1 MELQDLKDSYK
12 SKTDEERYD
21 YYRTFPLDEKDLFSN
36 TLLDIALNFADVE
49 ALKILLERNVD
60 VNEINS
66 HGNRPL
72 HNLILLSEYK
82 NLNDV
87 LTCVE
92 LLLDNGASVLRKNA
106 MGETPVLSAI
116 RGNYIEILELFI
128 KRNLKLDLKDGYG
141 NGPLHIAAYSCY
153 PENEEKKKK
162 IFKLLL
168 DAGVE
173 NNIKNDNGYTPT
185 DILAN
190 QRVNPI
196 LFSILKGEY
205 DFDNPNCTTNS
216 TSAMSLYSAILSN
229 NYDVIKAHLEMG
241 TDINEISEENNNSY
255 ALSPLGIACHILDLE
270 SVELLLKNGANP
282 NLKNNDG
289 ETALA
294 NWFKWNG
301 SIYFS
306 TEKAKENTINK
317 IMSLLLE
324 YGLNINDAIDNESN
338 NLLIKASE
346 YLSISSISNG
356 KSIPSEVIKFLLKNK
371 VNINLTNIE
380 RQTALMILCKTVFRD
395 GVDWVIELLENGAD
409 VGSID
414 KNGYTVLMYTALNT
428 ESGVALEIA
437 KLLYDFG
444 DIKISYVNNDG
455 QSAMDIAVENNN
467 ENLVNW
473 LLTKI

>member
-1 MELQDLKDSYK
+1 MEMDLCILQ
-12 SKTDEERYD
+12 
-21 YYRTFPLDEKDLFSN
+21 P
-36 TLLDIALNFADVE
+36 TLV
-49 ALKILLERNVD
+49 IL
-60 VNEINS
+60 
-66 HGNRPL
+66 
-72 HNLILLSEYK
+72 
-82 NLNDV
+82 
-87 LTCVE
+87 T
-92 LLLDNGASVLRKNA
+92 
-106 MGETPVLSAI
+106 M
-116 RGNYIEILELFI
+116 
-128 KRNLKLDLKDGYG
+128 
-141 NGPLHIAAYSCY
+141 
-153 PENEEKKKK
+153 KKK
-162 IFKLLL
+162 IFQLLL

-205 DFDNPNCTTNS
+205 DFDNPNSIRNL
-216 TSAMSLYSAILSN
+216 TSAMSLHSAILSN
-229 NYDVIKAHLEMG
+229 NYDIIKAHLEMG

-380 RQTALMILCKTVFRD
+380 GQTALMILCKTVFRD
-395 GVDWVIELLENGAD
+395 GIDWVIELLENGAN

-428 ESGVALEIA
+428 ESGVVLEIA

>member
-1 MELQDLKDSYK
+1 MKY
-12 SKTDEERYD
+12 
-21 YYRTFPLDEKDLFSN
+21 
-36 TLLDIALNFADVE
+36 
-49 ALKILLERNVD
+49 
-60 VNEINS
+60 
-66 HGNRPL
+66 H
-72 HNLILLSEYK
+72 
-82 NLNDV
+82 
-87 LTCVE
+87 
-92 LLLDNGASVLRKNA
+92 
-106 MGETPVLSAI
+106 
-116 RGNYIEILELFI
+116 
-128 KRNLKLDLKDGYG
+128 
-141 NGPLHIAAYSCY
+141 
-153 PENEEKKKK
+153 
-162 IFKLLL
+162 
-168 DAGVE
+168 
-173 NNIKNDNGYTPT
+173 
-185 DILAN
+185 
-190 QRVNPI
+190 
-196 LFSILKGEY
+196 
-205 DFDNPNCTTNS
+205 
-216 TSAMSLYSAILSN
+216 
-229 NYDVIKAHLEMG
+229 
-241 TDINEISEENNNSY
+241 EENNNSY

-473 LLTKI
+473 LLIKI

>member
-1 MELQDLKDSYK
+1 MELQDLKDIYK
-12 SKTDEERYD
+12 SKTAERRYD
-21 YYRTFPLDEKDLFSN
+21 YYRTLPLDEKDLFGD

-60 VNEINS
+60 VNKINN

-82 NLNDV
+82 NLDDV
-87 LTCVE
+87 LTCAE
-92 LLLDNGASVLRKNA
+92 LLLDNGASVLRKND

-205 DFDNPNCTTNS
+205 DFDNPNSIRNL
-216 TSAMSLYSAILSN
+216 TSAMSLHSAILSN
-229 NYDVIKAHLEMG
+229 NYDIIKAHLEMKI
-241 TDINEISEENNNSY
+241 DINEISEENNNSY
-255 ALSPLGIACHILDLE
+255 GLSPLGVACHILDLK
-270 SVELLLKNGANP
+270 SVELLLKNGADP

-301 SIYFS
+301 STYFS
-306 TEKAKENTINK
+306 TEKAREDTVNK
-317 IMSLLLE
+317 MMNLLLE
-324 YGLNINDAIDNESN
+324 YGLNINDTIDNESN

-380 RQTALMILCKTVFRD
+380 GQTALMILCKTVFRD
-395 GVDWVIELLENGAD
+395 GIDWVIELLENGAN

-428 ESGVALEIA
+428 ESGVVLEIA